1 MDDEERIVLGSQ
13 TAKSGFEN
21 EDLIINMFN
30 DWKKNKI
37 AQKLL
42 NEMSFKTDEL
52 KEVKAEK
59 APGRQKSDMI
69 LKITI
74 KDKSDKILKT
84 NISIKKY
91 GYTIENGKKSKFN
104 YNQIDKRTINKAKE
118 KWNMPDEIA
127 DELRKF
133 TSEEGFTA
141 TDLLKEGKIS
151 KQKYDSLKDKR
162 RVMLNEMPSEIQ
174 KRIID
179 FFKNNKNKIVT
190 DVMKGEGEYA
200 ADWML
205 VDEVELD
212 KNKKVKKISKITIK
226 SIEKAIKIFSK
237 GEVGLTRDG
246 NLKIGKITLQRKG
259 GTPDPTKLQFKIS
272 PGDIFQE

>member
-1 MDDEERIVLGSQ
+1 
-13 TAKSGFEN
+13 
-21 EDLIINMFN
+21 
-30 DWKKNKI
+30 
-37 AQKLL
+37 
-42 NEMSFKTDEL
+42 
-52 KEVKAEK
+52 
-59 APGRQKSDMI
+59 
-69 LKITI
+69 
-74 KDKSDKILKT
+74 
-84 NISIKKY
+84 
-91 GYTIENGKKSKFN
+91 
-104 YNQIDKRTINKAKE
+104 
-118 KWNMPDEIA
+118 MPDEVA

-151 KQKYDSLKDKR
+151 KQKYYSLKDKR
-162 RVMLNEMPSEIQ
+162 RIMLNEMSSEIQ
-174 KRIID
+174 KKIID
-179 FFKNNKNKIVT
+179 LFKNNKNKIVT
-190 DVMKGEGEYA
+190 EVMKGEGEYA

-226 SIEKAIKIFSK
+226 SIEESIKIFSK
-237 GEVGLTRDG
+237 GKVGLTRDG